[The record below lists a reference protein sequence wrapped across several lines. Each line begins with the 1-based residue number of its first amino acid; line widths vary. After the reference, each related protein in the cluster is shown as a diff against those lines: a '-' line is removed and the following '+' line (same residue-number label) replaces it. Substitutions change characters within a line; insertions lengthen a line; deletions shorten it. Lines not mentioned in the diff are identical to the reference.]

1 MKFFTFALVVLF
13 LPDMVFASRI
23 KDISNVRG
31 VRENQLLGYGL
42 VVGLNGTGDGKD
54 EFTSKSFT
62 RMLDT
67 MGMKLDSKDIDS
79 KNVAAVIITA
89 TLPPFARAGNKLDV
103 SVNSIGGAS
112 NLQGGTLL
120 QTPLKAADQ
129 QVYAVAQ
136 GSIIIGEKAQPTVGR
151 VPGGA
156 LIETDTGADFS
167 NRKMFRLTLFD
178 PDFTTATRVV
188 KTINQDL
195 GGKFASAK
203 DPGTVDVIVPF
214 NYDGNAVEMM
224 ANIENLDVSSDTRA
238 RVIVNERTGTVVIG
252 EHVQISAVAI
262 SHGNLTV
269 QIKVPDPQNSLATAT
284 PLTAGSSRPQQQS
297 GDGASNDN
305 VSVRGP
311 ASVTGAAGISAGISN
326 VTRAASGGNVPTI
339 TKTGRVAIMKKT
351 ASVGDLVKALNAL
364 GVTPKD
370 LITILQ
376 SIKAAGALQGELEV
390 L

>member
-1 MKFFTFALVVLF
+1 MKILVVLLAALF
-13 LPDMVFASRI
+13 LPDMVAASRI

-67 MGMKLDSKDIDS
+67 MGMKLDTKDIDS

-89 TLPPFARAGNKLDV
+89 TLPAFARAGNKLDV

-136 GSIIIGEKAQPTVGR
+136 GSIVIGEKAQPTVGR

-167 NRKMFRLTLFD
+167 SRKMFRLTLFD

-252 EHVQISAVAI
+252 EHVQISSVAI

-269 QIKVPDPQNSLATAT
+269 QIKVPDQQNSLSSAA
-284 PLTAGSSRPQQQS
+284 PLNVGSPEQGTSQP
-297 GDGASNDN
+297 NI
-305 VSVRGP
+305 SVRGP
-311 ASVTGAAGISAGISN
+311 ASV
-326 VTRAASGGNVPTI
+326 GNTPTI
-339 TKTGRVAIMKKT
+339 TKTGRVAVMKKT